1 MQRTLEEFLLYIDA
15 KRSGSSLTKEAYRRD
30 VSRFIGFL
38 EEEEVE
44 SFMEVN
50 REMVYRYLNLLR
62 SGKITRGKISNATFS
77 RNLSALRSFYRYL
90 CEMGLAD
97 KNPFAE
103 FKGNKKPKHL
113 PDILS
118 FDEIVAILN
127 SFDMNDPT
135 DVRDRTIVETLYAC
149 GLRISECLNI
159 QLSDFDFDNC
169 VLKVKG
175 KGNKERQ
182 IPFYPALAESIGNY
196 IKVYRNNEAKSDC
209 PYLFVSNRGRK
220 ISARLV
226 QLMLQKAKNQAGI
239 RIDVHPHM
247 FRHSF
252 ATHLLDNG
260 MDLRSVQELLGHAN
274 LSTTQIYTHVSV
286 ERLQKTIRE
295 AHPYSGADYGKDKKN
310 MD

>member
-1 MQRTLEEFLLYIDA
+1 MQRTLEEFLAYLDA
-15 KRSGSSLTKEAYRRD
+15 KRSGSPDTKEAYRRD
-30 VSRFIGFL
+30 ISRFIDFL
-38 EEEEVE
+38 REEDVE

-50 REMVYRYLNLLR
+50 REMVFRYLNLLR
-62 SGKITRGKISNATFS
+62 SGKITRGKISNTTFS
-77 RNLSALRSFYRYL
+77 RNLSALRSFFRYL

-103 FKGNKKPKHL
+103 FKGNKKEKHL
-113 PDILS
+113 PDVLNFDQIIAILDS
-118 FDEIVAILN
+118 FDLN
-127 SFDMNDPT
+127 NST

-159 QLSDFDFDNC
+159 KMSDFDFDNC
-169 VLKVKG
+169 TLKIKG

-182 IPFYPALAESIGNY
+182 VPFYPSLTDSINY
-196 IKVYRNNEAKSDC
+196 YVKVYRDKEARNDC

-220 ISARLV
+220 ISARSV
-226 QLMLQKAKNQAGI
+226 QLMLQKIKDRAGI
-239 RIDVHPHM
+239 NIDVHPHM

-295 AHPYSGADYGKDKKN
+295 AHPYSGAGYEKDK
-310 MD
+310 